1 MLIKMIMNKLYLE
14 CNMRRSVLLTVIVFY
29 ISLLHMN
36 TAYSNYTKALKA
48 FEEKDWVKCIKI
60 CKDIPKDEDRCDNLL
75 GLIYL
80 NGYGKEKDYGK
91 AFFYFSKAVE
101 KGNAIAYKNLSWM
114 YSKGLGVK
122 KNLDEAS
129 RLLDL
134 SEKKQVVLKKEV
146 SESPLNNNL
155 NEENKNIAIF
165 RNFFSEYQKFQILLK
180 FYDINEN
187 YLNFDIVLINNKIKL
202 LEDNINL
209 EYEEKIKLK
218 NKIIDEQK
226 IVLKLFSLSLK
237 SGSVTLEDE
246 IKKIYSKLY
255 KFSF

>member
-1 MLIKMIMNKLYLE
+1 M
-14 CNMRRSVLLTVIVFY
+14 
-29 ISLLHMN
+29 
-36 TAYSNYTKALKA
+36 KA
-48 FEEKDWVKCIKI
+48 FEEKDWLKCIKI
-60 CKDIPKDEDRCDNLL
+60 CSGLLENKDKCDNLL
-75 GLIYL
+75 GIIYL

-91 AFFYFSKAVE
+91 AFFYFSKAAE
-101 KGNAIAYKNLSWM
+101 KGNTIAYQNLSWM

-122 KNLDEAS
+122 KNLYEAS
-129 RLLDL
+129 RLLEL
-134 SEKKQVVLKKEV
+134 SDKKQAVLKEEV
-146 SESPLNNNL
+146 TESALKNNL

-165 RNFFSEYQKFQILLK
+165 RNFFSEYQKFQLLLK

-187 YLNFDIVLINNKIKL
+187 YLNLDIMIINNKIKI

-209 EYEEKIKLK
+209 NYEEKNKLK
-218 NKIIDEQK
+218 NKIINEQK

-237 SGSVTLEDE
+237 NGGVILEDE

>member
-1 MLIKMIMNKLYLE
+1 
-14 CNMRRSVLLTVIVFY
+14 MRRFIFLTLIVFI
-29 ISLLHMN
+29 ISFLHMN
-36 TAYSNYTKALKA
+36 ISYSNYTEALKA

-60 CKDIPKDEDRCDNLL
+60 CNDFLDDEGKCDNLL
-75 GLIYL
+75 GIIYF

-91 AFFYFSKAVE
+91 SFFYFSKAAK
-101 KGNAIAYKNLSWM
+101 KGNSIAYKNLSWM
-114 YSKGLGVK
+114 YSKGIGVK

-129 RLLDL
+129 RLLGL
-134 SEKKQVVLKKEV
+134 SEKKQVVLNVEAR
-146 SESPLNNNL
+146 ESAQKNNL

-165 RNFFSEYQKFQILLK
+165 RNFFSEYQKFQVLLN
-180 FYDINEN
+180 FYDISEN
-187 YLNFDIVLINNKIKL
+187 YLNLDINLINNKIKL

-209 EYEEKIKLK
+209 KYIEKNKLK

-237 SGSVTLEDE
+237 NGSVILEDE

-255 KFSF
+255 KFNF